1 MPSRGAAVDLA
12 QSRKKLCRS
21 TLRPLIRPAT
31 AASVSRTAPDAGRLL
46 GPWMTLALVIG
57 GVVGVGIFYLPIA
70 LAPLGGSVPIG
81 WLISAVGV
89 MSMAYCA
96 SRIISPDGGGLQAYV
111 ENELG
116 PGAGFIVTWMTW
128 CSTCVGNPAVA
139 LATAAAL
146 ASIVPSLA
154 AHLVIL
160 GSAVFIVLT
169 LINLRGIRTVGE
181 VAIITVLVKILPL
194 IAVVVIAAI
203 LGSSGGPLE
212 PINIPPPSFGN
223 IATASALCLFAL
235 TGFEFSLSPVGKI
248 RDPERNLARAL
259 VVGLA
264 GIAVAYLLVTLSLS
278 LIMPNSTIAKS
289 VAPFPQAI
297 GLYWGRTAATLAALA
312 MAISAFGTL
321 NTSILAAGEMLYSM
335 SLRNDM
341 PHVFSRSNRFNAPY
355 VAQLASVAIGFVL
368 LGLNSSKGTTQLFTF
383 ISLLAAD
390 AVLYLYSAAA
400 IAAAIKDR
408 KTLTTLA
415 MIVGLAFV
423 LFAFYGSGLEAF
435 LLSLGLLLAGCLI
448 YLLRKPWIRPAE
460 ARR

>member
-1 MPSRGAAVDLA
+1 
-12 QSRKKLCRS
+12 
-21 TLRPLIRPAT
+21 
-31 AASVSRTAPDAGRLL
+31 
-46 GPWMTLALVIG
+46 MTLALVIG

-154 AHLVIL
+154 THLVMFAS
-160 GSAVFIVLT
+160 GVFAILT
-169 LINLRGIRTVGE
+169 LINMRGIRAVGE
-181 VAIITVLVKILPL
+181 VAIVTVVIKILPL
-194 IAVVVIAAI
+194 IAVVVIATI
-203 LGSSGGPLE
+203 LASSGGPLQ

-223 IATASALCLFAL
+223 VATASALCLFAL

-259 VVGLA
+259 VLGLA

-278 LIMPNSTIAKS
+278 LIMPNSAIAKS
-289 VAPFPQAI
+289 IAPFPQAI
-297 GLYWGRTAATLAALA
+297 GFYWGRPAATLAALA
-312 MAISAFGTL
+312 IAVSAFGTL

-341 PHVFSRSNRFNAPY
+341 PNVFSRANRFNAPY
-355 VAQLASVAIGFVL
+355 VAQLASVAIGFIL

-408 KTLTTLA
+408 KPLTTLA
-415 MIVGLAFV
+415 TVIGLAFV

-435 LLSLGLLLAGCLI
+435 LLSLGLLIAGGAIFLI
-448 YLLRKPWIRPAE
+448 RKPSTRAAGAE
-460 ARR
+460 V